1 MLPKLEYCT
10 DKRILTAFLCGE
22 IDHHSARAVREA
34 IDMAI
39 EKHRP
44 ALLVLDFSAVTF
56 MDSSGIGLIMG
67 RFKRMQEHKA
77 DILVANPTDSIAKL
91 MRLASV
97 ERIVRIVYTA
107 HSANVKE

>member
-1 MLPKLEYCT
+1 MLPGIEYCT
-10 DKRILTAFLCGE
+10 DKRILTAFLRGE
-22 IDHHSARAVREA
+22 IDHHSSRAVREA

-67 RFKRMQEHKA
+67 RFKRMQEHRA
-77 DILVANPTDSIAKL
+77 DILVANPSDSIAKL

-97 ERIVRIVYTA
+97 ERIVKIVHTA
-107 HSANVKE
+107 HSGIVKE